1 MTDSESIR
9 VLLIEDDPAYAR
21 LLRVMLNR
29 AGLKYDMAHVTRLLD
44 GRNRLKQD
52 PFDVILLDLMLPD
65 TQGLETFRQAQAA
78 APEVPII
85 VITGIDNETFAV
97 KAVQAGAQDYLVK
110 GQADMQWLPRSIRYA
125 IERQRAQ
132 AELNHQATRLR
143 LLRDVDD
150 ELTYRLNVQYV
161 LTMALDA
168 AVRLSLASAGLIGLI
183 EDGQIQRLQN
193 INYDPKALADAAL
206 LETGIIARCLRQ
218 QQAECITDD
227 DPDYRPLHPKMRAQI
242 AIPLMSQDRV
252 LGFLSLETLD
262 PLRFGP
268 DTFAFVKLL
277 AARVA
282 AALDNARLYQTTQDQ
297 LNELQQLYTQ
307 VSALEQTK
315 TNLIRMAAHDLRNPL
330 NNALGYTHLLNKAGD
345 ALSAELRG
353 YVATIQDALQRMKS
367 ITDDILSL
375 ERAEAL
381 RGVNAQVISLADLIE
396 NAFGEFEPQAAR
408 KRQRFTL
415 NLPATP
421 VLVHAEPTILY
432 RAAINLIQNAI
443 KYTPDAGCVAV
454 RLDHVGREAVF
465 EVSDNGYGIP
475 EDQQAQLFQPFFRAR
490 SPETASIEGSGL
502 GLYLVKSIVEQH
514 GGQMIFHSAYG
525 QGSTFGFRLPLAES

>member
-1 MTDSESIR
+1 MTASESIR

-29 AGLKYDMAHVTRLLD
+29 AGLKYDMTHETCMLD

-52 PFDVILLDLMLPD
+52 SFDVILLDLMLPD

-78 APEVPII
+78 APDVPII
-85 VITGIDNETFAV
+85 VITGMDNETFAV

-183 EDGQIQRLQN
+183 ADGKIQRLQN
-193 INYDPKALADAAL
+193 INYDPKALADTAL

-252 LGFLSLETLD
+252 LGFLSLETPE

-330 NNALGYTHLLNKAGD
+330 NNALGYTYLLNKAGD
-345 ALSAELRG
+345 TLSDELRG

-396 NAFGEFEPQAAR
+396 NAFDEFEPQAAR

-415 NLPATP
+415 NLPAKP

-490 SPETASIEGSGL
+490 SPETTSIEGSGL